1 MEWVVLNALTFFFFF
16 LVWVGGGG
24 MEGPE
29 SHFCPAKEEPW
40 EHNITVTCDNMVIQ
54 IAYRCESAE
63 L

>member
-16 LVWVGGGG
+16 GVSWGGGV
-24 MEGPE
+24 EGPE
-29 SHFCPAKEEPW
+29 SHFYPAKEEPW